1 VFLFFDRLSMFP
13 TGKVDGITHKC
24 FQILEVMMSQMV
36 LFLPDTLLL
45 LDLVLNQKL
54 QLGT

>member
-1 VFLFFDRLSMFP
+1 MFP
-13 TGKVDGITHKC
+13 TGKVGGITHKC
-24 FQILEVMMSQMV
+24 FRTLEVMMNQMV
-36 LFLPDTLLL
+36 LFLPNILLL

>member
-1 VFLFFDRLSMFP
+1 MFP